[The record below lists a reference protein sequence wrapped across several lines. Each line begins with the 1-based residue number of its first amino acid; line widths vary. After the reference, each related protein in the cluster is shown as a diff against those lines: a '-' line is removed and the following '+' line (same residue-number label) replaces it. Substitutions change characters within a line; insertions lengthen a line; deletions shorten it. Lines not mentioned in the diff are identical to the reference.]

1 MFVKRAT
8 TYKKGDMGMFEDAEI
23 LEILQPKIQSVLTKT
38 NFQERK
44 DLEQE
49 LKLKILSKLPDID
62 KVNIPNF
69 FELLDKEI
77 PK

>member
-1 MFVKRAT
+1 ML
-8 TYKKGDMGMFEDAEI
+8 EDIEV
-23 LEILQPKIQSVLTKT
+23 LEMLQPKIQSVLSKT
-38 NFQERK
+38 YFQERN

-49 LKLKILSKLPDID
+49 LKLKVLSKLPDIN

-77 PK
+77 IPK

>member
-1 MFVKRAT
+1 
-8 TYKKGDMGMFEDAEI
+8 MGMFEDVKI

>member
-1 MFVKRAT
+1 ML
-8 TYKKGDMGMFEDAEI
+8 EDIEV
-23 LEILQPKIQSVLTKT
+23 LEMLQPKIQSVLSKT

-49 LKLKILSKLPDID
+49 LKLKVLSKLPDIN

-77 PK
+77 IPK